1 MTKVKKLL
9 NSIDAI
15 ITKRSQA
22 IVIGVIE
29 EYKKIYLDTLRAWKT
44 EVRMLLSKPHI
55 PGTTNKTLWPKL
67 RSGMLRKSLSYRSS
81 MIIRKKSPRSVLYR
95 VTINWDKD
103 PQTGNPNHKGPTGV
117 DYGELL
123 NSSNRFANSTFF
135 GWKDRTYELL
145 QKRIKQN
152 LR

>member
-9 NSIDAI
+9 NSIDTI
-15 ITKRSQA
+15 ISKRSQA
-22 IVIGVIE
+22 IVMSKVE

-44 EVRMLLSKPHI
+44 EVRLLLSTLHV
-55 PGTTNKTLWPKL
+55 PGQPNTSLWPK
-67 RSGMLRKSLSYRSS
+67 RRTGMLRKSLSYRSS

-95 VTINWDKD
+95 VIIEWDKD
-103 PQTGNPNHKGPTGV
+103 PQARNPDNIGPTGV

-123 NSSNRFANSTFF
+123 NSSDRFAGKSFF